1 LPAVTSR
8 CAEQFNLKTKSI
20 GYGPTEA
27 FPRLKS
33 LPVLHGGHW
42 DFSSQK
48 PKNQEDFKVT
58 PEEKQKIATFRFVVI
73 GDLVT
78 SNLEPGEQERLI
90 GEKIR
95 RKWQIPLSLRT
106 RVGRSIILRW
116 IKLYKDS
123 GNKIESLFPD
133 ERNDRITIQL
143 VIYTES
149 RSLNCLD
156 KGPVQQLSLCSW
168 VDQMF

>member
-1 LPAVTSR
+1 M
-8 CAEQFNLKTKSI
+8 
-20 GYGPTEA
+20 
-27 FPRLKS
+27 
-33 LPVLHGGHW
+33 
-42 DFSSQK
+42 
-48 PKNQEDFKVT
+48 T

-73 GDLVT
+73 GDLVA

-106 RVGRSIILRW
+106 RVGRSTILRW

-133 ERNDRITIQL
+133 ERNDRGKTRAIDNETALIYGKIKADLRRKGTPIPENDIWIAASAIQHRL
-143 VIYTES
+143 KLST
-149 RSLNCLD
+149 RD
-156 KGPVQQLSLCSW
+156 KHFLEIAGLKTLAW
-168 VDQMF
+168 

>member
-1 LPAVTSR
+1 M
-8 CAEQFNLKTKSI
+8 
-20 GYGPTEA
+20 
-27 FPRLKS
+27 
-33 LPVLHGGHW
+33 
-42 DFSSQK
+42 
-48 PKNQEDFKVT
+48 T

-106 RVGRSIILRW
+106 RVGRSTILRW

-156 KGPVQQLSLCSW
+156 KGPVQQLSLRSW